1 MIGDGLPTTTSTLWP
16 VTASTAAVI
25 PAQSGISPSSVGHVR
40 SGLVAISRAPCRTA
54 WSAVFSFA

>member
-1 MIGDGLPTTTSTLWP
+1 MIGDGLPTMISTVCP

-40 SGLVAISRAPCRTA
+40 SGFVAISLAPWRTA